1 MGNGLVTRIA
11 IQDAAG
17 LGYGST
23 EITTIIQTITKGHF
37 YKSMTSNYNASRRS
51 KMSKA
56 PVCPETGKA
65 MVRDTRPMD
74 ISYKGQSTTIDM
86 PGWYCH
92 ESGESIFT
100 AEDMKVSDAALK
112 ELRKE
117 VENLLKPQDVK
128 RIRTKIGL
136 TQREAGTLLGG
147 GPNAFQKYEQDTVSV
162 SKPMSNLLR
171 ILERH
176 PEEVEELKK
185 QA

>member
-1 MGNGLVTRIA
+1 M
-11 IQDAAG
+11 
-17 LGYGST
+17 
-23 EITTIIQTITKGHF
+23 
-37 YKSMTSNYNASRRS
+37 SNV
-51 KMSKA
+51 
-56 PVCPETGKA
+56 PVCPETGKPMA
-65 MVRDTRPMD
+65 RGTRPME

-86 PGWYCH
+86 PGWYCD
-92 ESGESIFT
+92 ESSESIHT

-128 RIRTKIGL
+128 RIRKKIGL

-171 ILERH
+171 VLERH

>member
-1 MGNGLVTRIA
+1 MGLPSSPSCR
-11 IQDAAG
+11 
-17 LGYGST
+17 
-23 EITTIIQTITKGHF
+23 
-37 YKSMTSNYNASRRS
+37 SRRS

-56 PVCPETGKA
+56 PVCPETGKPMA
-65 MVRDTRPMD
+65 RDTRCME

-92 ESGESIFT
+92 ESGESIHT
-100 AEDMKVSDAALK
+100 AEDLKVSDAALK
-112 ELRKE
+112 ELRLE

-136 TQREAGTLLGG
+136 TQREAGTILGG
-147 GPNAFQKYEQDTVSV
+147 GPNAFQKYEQDTVTV

-171 ILERH
+171 VLERH

>member
-1 MGNGLVTRIA
+1 M
-11 IQDAAG
+11 
-17 LGYGST
+17 
-23 EITTIIQTITKGHF
+23 
-37 YKSMTSNYNASRRS
+37 SN
-51 KMSKA
+51 A
-56 PVCPETGKA
+56 PVCPETGKP
-65 MVRDTRPMD
+65 MVRDTRPMEL
-74 ISYKGQSTTIDM
+74 SYKGQSTTIDM

-92 ESGESIFT
+92 ESGESIHT

-112 ELRKE
+112 ELRLE

-136 TQREAGTLLGG
+136 TQREAGTILGG
-147 GPNAFQKYEQDTVSV
+147 GPNAFQKYEQDTVTV

-171 ILERH
+171 VLERH

>member
-1 MGNGLVTRIA
+1 
-11 IQDAAG
+11 
-17 LGYGST
+17 
-23 EITTIIQTITKGHF
+23 
-37 YKSMTSNYNASRRS
+37 
-51 KMSKA
+51 MSKA
-56 PVCPETGKA
+56 PVCPETGKP
-65 MVRDTRPMD
+65 MVRDTRPMEL
-74 ISYKGQSTTIDM
+74 SYKGQSATIDM

-92 ESGESIFT
+92 ESGESIHT

-112 ELRKE
+112 ELRLE

-136 TQREAGTLLGG
+136 TQREAGTILGG
-147 GPNAFQKYEQDTVSV
+147 GPNAFQKYEQDTVTV

-171 ILERH
+171 VLERH